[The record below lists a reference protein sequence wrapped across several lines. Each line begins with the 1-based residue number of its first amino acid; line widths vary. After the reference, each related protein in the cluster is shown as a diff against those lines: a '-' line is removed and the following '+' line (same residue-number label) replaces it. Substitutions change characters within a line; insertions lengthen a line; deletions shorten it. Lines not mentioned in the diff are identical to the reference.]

1 MTKSILQRLFAKH
14 QTKKAVLILGSGRSG
29 TSVLTRCINLMGISL
44 GTDNLL
50 APSKKINPKGYFENK
65 DIIKIH
71 KSLGGKLRYR
81 PAFEG
86 YYDSPKIK
94 QDRQDLTNY
103 LTNFFE
109 NESYLAIKD
118 PRMNDYIDLWQQ
130 VLAEIDVQPAEIILL
145 RHPLDVVSS
154 NERAWH
160 RDTTLAMRQW
170 QVRTLLSLRDTHAQN
185 RILVTYEDL
194 FNQPLATL
202 HRIAD
207 KLGLP
212 WPTDEAALSAEID
225 DFIDPKLQQSDS
237 GESVAAF
244 AARTDVAPDVKA
256 LYLLGMQA
264 ADDETFFE
272 SADFNQQIQALTTAY
287 LTDYGALYRDFNAK
301 ITHETVFVF
310 GNHQTEIN
318 QVNAQL
324 INNGVVMENDQT
336 ADSHDDVVALTQ
348 SLKAGVAD
356 IKTYTKDFSLVERKE
371 NLNNYLRRHAKRTER
386 WGVGDAAMM
395 AVPEMVT
402 TVSAEIGADTHH
414 IVIAEDYMAIEN
426 QAQLQTA
433 LQHLIRTV
441 QAVQQRPYLV
451 VLAEE
456 LESDATAQRI
466 QTFINTAAV
475 AQPAVLATA
484 TSKPIMLKTPLDWQ
498 QVAENVTRLCEV
510 ASQGRAGQAE
520 LNQFIDVNATKI
532 LKQIGDK

>member
-29 TSVLTRCINLMGISL
+29 TSVLTKCINLMGVSL

-94 QDRQDLTNY
+94 RDRQDLTHY

-118 PRMNDYIDLWQQ
+118 PRMNDYIELWQQ

-145 RHPLDVVSS
+145 RNPMDVVSS

-170 QVRTLLSLRDTHAQN
+170 QVRTLLSLRDTHDQN
-185 RILVTYEDL
+185 RILVTYEEL

-202 HRIAD
+202 RRIAN

-212 WPTDEAALSAEID
+212 WPADETVLSTEINN
-225 DFIDPKLQQSDS
+225 FIDPDLQKSDS
-237 GESVAAF
+237 GETLADF
-244 AARTDVAPDVKA
+244 EARTDVAPDVKA
-256 LYLLGMQA
+256 LYLLGRQA
-264 ADDETFFE
+264 ASDENFFE
-272 SADFNQQIQALTTAY
+272 SADFSHQIETLTTTY
-287 LTDYGALYRDFNAK
+287 LTTYGALYRDFNAK
-301 ITHETVFVF
+301 ITHKTFFVF
-310 GNHQTEIN
+310 GNHQAEIN

-324 INNGVVMENDQT
+324 INHGVVMENDQT
-336 ADSHDDVVALTQ
+336 ADSHDDVVALNQ

-371 NLNNYLRRHAKRTER
+371 NLNNYLRRNAKHTAL
-386 WGVGDAAMM
+386 WGIGDAAMM
-395 AVPEMVT
+395 AVPEMIA
-402 TVSAEIGADTHH
+402 TVSAEIGADTHNV
-414 IVIAEDYMAIEN
+414 VIAEDYMAIEN
-426 QAQLQTA
+426 QEQLQTA
-433 LQHLIRTV
+433 LQGLIRTV

-456 LESDATAQRI
+456 LESEATVKQM
-466 QTFINTAAV
+466 QTFVNTV
-475 AQPAVLATA
+475 EVDQPEVLA
-484 TSKPIMLKTPLDWQ
+484 TSKPMTLKTPLDWQ
-498 QVAENVTRLCEV
+498 KVAENVTRLCEV
-510 ASQGRAGQAE
+510 ASQGSTGQAE